1 MICSPPRRNAQRIK
15 LTVNCKKMLCKKYF
29 IISIGDIEKNVIL
42 PRLFFDSLILE
53 TMEEAISNNPIEEAR
68 RYVAN
73 AEEIIQ
79 KSKYDPETK
88 SYRDKK
94 YVRIAGDTL
103 WKGCLIA
110 LDAVFNVRKG
120 KGRPSIKKYQE
131 AVAKRDGKL
140 LKFLNLGYETMHLVM
155 GYDGN
160 RDKKICDAGFE
171 RANAIIDNC
180 AMLMPKVVCA

>member
-1 MICSPPRRNAQRIK
+1 
-15 LTVNCKKMLCKKYF
+15 
-29 IISIGDIEKNVIL
+29 
-42 PRLFFDSLILE
+42 
-53 TMEEAISNNPIEEAR
+53 MEETINTNPITEAR

-110 LDAVFNVRKG
+110 LDAVFGLRKG
-120 KGRPSIKKYQE
+120 KGRPSIKKYQD

-160 RDKKICDAGFE
+160 KSKKVCDAGFDY
-171 RANAIIDNC
+171 ANDIINC
-180 AMLMPKVVCA
+180 CEKLLPVPVCA